1 MSNREFKRRYKPW
14 ITNGILNSI
23 SRKNKLYNRYSK
35 IKDTNLKQQV
45 FTEYKALRNT
55 TNELLRVSKKAHFTS
70 FFTEHNNNIKK
81 VWQGIKEI
89 VNIKTRNLNSPTS

>member
-55 TNELLRVSKKAHFTS
+55 INELLRVSKKAH
-70 FFTEHNNNIKK
+70 
-81 VWQGIKEI
+81 
-89 VNIKTRNLNSPTS
+89 

>member
-23 SRKNKLYNRYSK
+23 SRKNTNRYSK
-35 IKDTNLKQQV
+35 FKDTNLKQQV

-55 TNELLRVSKKAHFTS
+55 INELLRVSKKAHFTS
-70 FFTEHNNNIKK
+70 FFTEHNNIKK
-81 VWQGIKEI
+81 CGKV
-89 VNIKTRNLNSPTS
+89 

>member
-55 TNELLRVSKKAHFTS
+55 INELLRVSKKAHFTS

-81 VWQGIKEI
+81 VWQGIK
-89 VNIKTRNLNSPTS
+89 RDC